1 MGRKLVN
8 YDANMK
14 MCFII
19 DDVNMPKKDTYGIRG
34 TDEFFRYYLEYKGLY
49 DKNTLK
55 WTTLDYN
62 PLICIAN
69 QNYYD
74 STHLDSRFC
83 NKFLK
88 F

>member
-34 TDEFFRYYLEYKGLY
+34 TDEFFR
-49 DKNTLK
+49 
-55 WTTLDYN
+55 
-62 PLICIAN
+62 
-69 QNYYD
+69 
-74 STHLDSRFC
+74 
-83 NKFLK
+83 
-88 F
+88 